1 MIVYKKTDWLSSIWH
16 FHTGPTA
23 QRLVRRLI
31 IVFIYV
37 LIITVIELN
46 YVDLRLKD
54 TPASFLGAM
63 GILLSLLL
71 IFRTNTAY
79 DRFYEGRRTWGV
91 LVNNCRNLAIY
102 FNAVF
107 PADDTENRLFFART
121 IANFPFALR
130 NHLRDVKTMDDLE
143 ETEGIAKKQSLEEF
157 DHKPAGVSSQLRMR
171 TETLYRNGYLSN
183 SQHINVNGYL
193 TSLMDVCGVCERIK
207 STPIPF
213 SYQLFIRLFILLYVA
228 VLPFTVIDVYGYL
241 TIPAV
246 VLTSYI
252 LVGLEMIGEEI
263 EEPFGLERNDLPLS
277 QLSQLIRVNVHDI
290 LQIPL
295 PHIEKQAAKLGF
307 TVVN

>member
-1 MIVYKKTDWLSSIWH
+1 MIVYKKTDWFSALWH

-23 QRLVRRLI
+23 KSLLRRLAI
-31 IVFIYV
+31 IFIYV
-37 LIITVIELN
+37 LIVTVVELR

-54 TPASFLGAM
+54 TPASFWSAM

-71 IFRTNTAY
+71 LFRTNTAY

-102 FNAVF
+102 YNAVF
-107 PADDTENRLFFART
+107 PMGDTENRLFFART

-130 NHLRDVKTMDDLE
+130 NHLRGVKTLDDLE
-143 ETEGIAKKQSLEEF
+143 ETAETVGMQDLKDF
-157 DHKPAGVSSQLRMR
+157 DHKPAGVSSQLRIR
-171 TETLYRNGYLSN
+171 TEDLYRAGQLSN
-183 SQHINVNGYL
+183 SQHINMNGYL
-193 TSLMDVCGVCERIK
+193 TTLMDVCGICERIK

-213 SYQLFIRLFILLYVA
+213 SYQLFIRLFIMLYVA

-241 TIPAV
+241 TVPAV
-246 VLTSYI
+246 VLASYI

-263 EEPFGLERNDLPLS
+263 EDPFQTDRNDLPLT

-290 LQIPL
+290 LQVHL
-295 PHIEKQAAKLGF
+295 PHVEKQAAKPGF
-307 TVVN
+307 AVVS